1 MRSAFIKVFKRRFP
15 SIHRDFA
22 LFISTVAAIGFAE
35 SVFNSVFN
43 NFLNDSFN
51 LNSFNRTFL
60 EFPRESG
67 GFLVIF
73 VSAALFFL
81 RSRRLAF
88 AATLCGALGLVMMA
102 LFSVNFHWMFAWL
115 FIFSLGQHMLMP
127 LNTGI
132 SMELAHEGRTGRRL
146 GQLNALRNFAAIVG
160 SFFIFLG
167 FKYFHFNFRASFL
180 IAASFYFMGALFLLS
195 MKPGN
200 AHPPALHLKLHKEYR
215 LYYWLSIL
223 FGTRK
228 QIFLTF
234 APWVLVTVFHQ
245 PTAILATLLTMA
257 GVAGIVFQPLL
268 GKAVDSLGEKFVLG
282 CEAFFLIFV
291 CAGYGLSKS
300 VFSERTA
307 FIVAAICF
315 VADQLLMSVGMARAT
330 YLKKIARPE
339 HITPTLT
346 MAITLDH
353 IFSITVALTGGF
365 IWARWGYQKV
375 FLLGAG
381 IAVVNLI
388 SVQFIRIP
396 EKNHPR
402 LKELRTDHFQ
412 QRL

>member
-1 MRSAFIKVFKRRFP
+1 
-15 SIHRDFA
+15 
-22 LFISTVAAIGFAE
+22 
-35 SVFNSVFN
+35 
-43 NFLNDSFN
+43 
-51 LNSFNRTFL
+51 
-60 EFPRESG
+60 
-67 GFLVIF
+67 
-73 VSAALFFL
+73 
-81 RSRRLAF
+81 
-88 AATLCGALGLVMMA
+88 
-102 LFSVNFHWMFAWL
+102 
-115 FIFSLGQHMLMP
+115 
-127 LNTGI
+127 
-132 SMELAHEGRTGRRL
+132 
-146 GQLNALRNFAAIVG
+146 
-160 SFFIFLG
+160 
-167 FKYFHFNFRASFL
+167 
-180 IAASFYFMGALFLLS
+180 
-195 MKPGN
+195 
-200 AHPPALHLKLHKEYR
+200 
-215 LYYWLSIL
+215 
-223 FGTRK
+223 
-228 QIFLTF
+228 
-234 APWVLVTVFHQ
+234 VFHQ

-268 GKAVDSLGEKFVLG
+268 GKSVDSLGEKFVLG

-353 IFSITVALTGGF
+353 IFSITVALTGGI